1 MDCYEATLFRPFF
14 TIGIKPL
21 LLAGAYSE
29 ASTVM
34 VVGKA

>member
-1 MDCYEATLFRPFF
+1 MDCYGNHSVQGFF

-21 LLAGAYSE
+21 LLRGAYSE